1 MMTLQEC
8 RATALQKIRKKSDW
22 GLGLKSVGGG
32 REWRRRR
39 LEGDLLFMPITP
51 QPSVDDMSQLCAF
64 SEPAGT
70 GERGEGRRLE
80 NGGSIAAEG

>member
-1 MMTLQEC
+1 VQGNSAAKDTE
-8 RATALQKIRKKSDW
+8 KIR
-22 GLGLKSVGGG
+22 LGFRFEKCRGWK
-32 REWRRRR
+32 RKRRRR

-80 NGGSIAAEG
+80 NGGSIAADG